1 MHNVHPSQINSPKV
15 RKKNKEEENY
25 ELFQSTPGIIFF
37 IKDYKIASLGQ
48 FIKQWNAKQNRT
60 RSYLLLKSKIPNTKS
75 HQFTYFNH

>member
-1 MHNVHPSQINSPKV
+1 MHNVHPSQINSPKA

-48 FIKQWNAKQNRT
+48 FIKIWNLKKKKVF
-60 RSYLLLKSKIPNTKS
+60 SY
-75 HQFTYFNH
+75 F